1 MKPMLLDTN
10 VLLRFITGELAD
22 QAADVAKLMSA
33 ADAGQV
39 KLAVLPMVLAEAVF
53 VLTEFYE
60 HSRREIADVL
70 SHLISSPG
78 FHSEEQ
84 ERMLQA
90 LQLFGAGKLDFV
102 DCYLAAASVRDGRT
116 VVSFDRALAK
126 LGGNT
131 VRKPA
136 ECC

>member
-1 MKPMLLDTN
+1 MKPLLLDTN
-10 VLLRFITGELAD
+10 VLLRFITGEPAD
-22 QAADVAKLMSA
+22 QAAEVAKLMSA

-53 VLTEFYE
+53 VLTGFYE
-60 HSRREIADVL
+60 HSRRKVADVL

-84 ERMLQA
+84 EWMLQA
-90 LQLFGAGKLDFV
+90 LHLFGEGKLDFV

-126 LGGNT
+126 LTGNT
-131 VRKPA
+131 VRKPG